1 MKEIKQNNILLA
13 KFLGWKEQTDPTER
27 WLGAF
32 RTSEGIVHKNTNV
45 EPLLFHSSWDWLI
58 WVVEKIESLDVTVEI
73 EGHNCMISDINGSGY
88 HQYVAHDSKINAV
101 YVSVVAFI
109 KWYNDN
115 K

>member
-1 MKEIKQNNILLA
+1 MKKTTQNNILLA
-13 KFLGWKEQTDPTER
+13 GFLDMLTTD
-27 WLGAF
+27 
-32 RTSEGIVHKNTNV
+32 SEGNIKEDVNSFK
-45 EPLLFHSSWDWLI
+45 FHSSWDWLMP
-58 WVVEKIESLDVTVEI
+58 VVEKIESVGVTVEI
-73 EGHNCMISDINGSGY
+73 EGHNCMISDITDSEY